1 MADDHFATR
10 LNSFASGAEAYWPD
24 HAGKPSVPMMLE
36 RAGSVD
42 GLTHVDLN
50 YPDHVEGAADEVASR
65 VIDAGLSLSGL
76 AMRYY
81 SDPAFK
87 RGGFTNPEKSVRNTA
102 IDLTRRGIDEARRL
116 GSNLLT
122 IWPGQDGFDQNF
134 QADYGALWGYMVEA
148 LAAIAAHDP
157 DCEISL
163 EYKPNEPR
171 AYSIMP
177 DCASTLLLLKEVGAP
192 NTGVTIDFAHSLYA
206 DEQPAL
212 AAALVS
218 RHSKL
223 LGVHLNDGHAKRDD
237 GLMVGA
243 VHLQAT
249 LELLLQVRRDGF
261 AGPLYF
267 DTFPDVTGLDPVAEC
282 ETNIAMVR
290 RLVATCER
298 LDGSN
303 ALSDALDRQDAV
315 AGQAIVNEALLRPV
329 NS

>member
-1 MADDHFATR
+1 
-10 LNSFASGAEAYWPD
+10 
-24 HAGKPSVPMMLE
+24 
-36 RAGSVD
+36 
-42 GLTHVDLN
+42 
-50 YPDHVEGAADEVASR
+50 
-65 VIDAGLSLSGL
+65 
-76 AMRYY
+76 
-81 SDPAFK
+81 
-87 RGGFTNPEKSVRNTA
+87 
-102 IDLTRRGIDEARRL
+102 
-116 GSNLLT
+116 
-122 IWPGQDGFDQNF
+122 
-134 QADYGALWGYMVEA
+134 MVEA
-148 LAAIAAHDP
+148 LEAIAAHDP
-157 DCEISL
+157 DCDISL

-212 AAALVS
+212 AAALIG
-218 RHSKL
+218 RHSRL

-282 ETNIAMVR
+282 ETNIATVR
-290 RLVATCER
+290 RLVAACER

-315 AGQAIVNEALLRPV
+315 AGQAIVNDALLRPV
-329 NS
+329 SS

>member
-1 MADDHFATR
+1 MAEDHFATR

-36 RAGSVD
+36 RAGCVD

-50 YPDHVEGAADEVASR
+50 YPDHLGGDADEVAGR
-65 VIDAGLSLSGL
+65 VADAGLSISGL

-87 RGGFTNPEKSVRNTA
+87 RGGFTNPDKSVRKAA

-116 GSNLLT
+116 GSSLMT

-134 QADYGALWGYMVEA
+134 QADYSALWGYMVEA
-148 LAAIAAHDP
+148 LEAIAAHDS
-157 DCEISL
+157 DCDISL

-177 DCASTLLLLKEVGAP
+177 DCASTLLLLKDVGAA

-212 AAALVS
+212 AAALIGQHS
-218 RHSKL
+218 RL

-267 DTFPDVTGLDPVAEC
+267 DTFPDVTGLDPVVEC
-282 ETNIAMVR
+282 ETNIATVR

-315 AGQAIVNEALLRPV
+315 AGQAIVNDALLRPV
-329 NS
+329 SG